1 MVKKAIV
8 LGGTRPHITLI
19 QKLKERGYYVILLD
33 YLVSPIAK
41 DFADEHIQ
49 ESTLD
54 KDLVLKI
61 ATERNADLVISTCI
75 DQANVTAAYVCE
87 KMGLPRPYDYN
98 VALNVTDKLKMKD
111 ILIKNNIPTSRYKK
125 IETSSDLENWDFK
138 YPIIIKPTDSNSSKG
153 IYKIEEP
160 TSNLDQIINESIS
173 FSRTK
178 EAIVEEFVS
187 GQEIGIDTFVSN
199 GVAKV
204 LMIKERRKI
213 QKNSNGSQNILGC
226 IWPMQLAPSIAKK
239 AEQVANQIARA
250 FGLKNSALMIQAIL
264 KDDEISVIEFGAR
277 IGGGE
282 SYRIIKDCVGFD
294 YVEASIS
301 TFTGEPLKEELK
313 KPEYFFADN
322 FIYSQEC
329 VFDHIDFCEQLIDDG
344 TIDHAYELKSKGSEI
359 DAALSSNNRVG
370 TFVVK
375 SKTIEDLYSKINTVI
390 SKMEV
395 YDQNGKAVM
404 RKDIY

>member
-1 MVKKAIV
+1 MRKAIV

-19 QKLKERGYYVILLD
+19 QKLKNRGYYVILLD
-33 YLVSPIAK
+33 YLSAPVAK
-41 DFADEHIQ
+41 EYADEHIQ

-54 KDLVLKI
+54 KDLVLRI
-61 ATERNADLVISTCI
+61 AKEQNVDLVISTCI

-87 KMGLPRPYDYN
+87 KLGLPRPYDYE
-98 VALNVTDKLKMKD
+98 VALNVTDKLMMKD
-111 ILIKNNIPTSRYKK
+111 ILIKNNIPTSKYKK
-125 IETSSDLENWDFK
+125 IEKSSDLANWDFR

-153 IYKIEEP
+153 IFKIEE
-160 TSNLDQIINESIS
+160 SNPDLDRLITEAIS
-173 FSRTK
+173 FSRTR
-178 EAIVEEFVS
+178 EAIVEEFVT
-187 GQEIGIDTFVSN
+187 GQEIGIDTFVTN

-213 QKNSNGSQNILGC
+213 QKNANGSQNIVGC
-226 IWPMQLAPSIAKK
+226 IWPMPLSPEVEEK
-239 AEQVANQIARA
+239 AEIIANQIAKA

-264 KDDEISVIEFGAR
+264 KDGEISVIEFGAR

-301 TFTGEPLKEELK
+301 TFTGEPLKESLK
-313 KPEYFFADN
+313 EPEYFYADN
-322 FIYSQEC
+322 FIYVKEC
-329 VFDHIDFCEQLIDDG
+329 TFDHIDFGYNLLNEDI
-344 TIDHAYELKSKGSEI
+344 IDHAYELKSKGSKI
-359 DAALSSNNRVG
+359 DSNLSSNNRVG

-375 SKTIEDLYSKINTVI
+375 SKTIDGLYKKINAVLSTI
-390 SKMEV
+390 QV
-395 YDQNGKAVM
+395 YDTDGKSVM

>member
-1 MVKKAIV
+1 MKKAIV

-19 QKLKERGYYVILLD
+19 QKLKNRGYYVILLD
-33 YLVSPIAK
+33 YLSAPVAK
-41 DFADEHIQ
+41 EYADEHIQ

-54 KDLVLKI
+54 KDLVLRI
-61 ATERNADLVISTCI
+61 AKEQNVDLVISTCI
-75 DQANVTAAYVCE
+75 DQANVTATYVCE
-87 KMGLPRPYDYN
+87 KLGLPRPYDYE

-111 ILIKNNIPTSRYKK
+111 ILIKNNIPTSKYKK
-125 IETSSDLENWDFK
+125 IEKSSDLANWNFT

-153 IYKIEEP
+153 IFKIEEP
-160 TSNLDQIINESIS
+160 TPDLDGLITETIS
-173 FSRTK
+173 FSRTR
-178 EAIVEEFVS
+178 EAIVEEFVT

-213 QKNSNGSQNILGC
+213 QKNANGSQNIVGC
-226 IWPMQLAPSIAKK
+226 IWPLPLSPEVEKK
-239 AEQVANQIARA
+239 AEIIANQIAKA

-264 KDDEISVIEFGAR
+264 KDGEISVIEFGAR

-301 TFTGEPLKEELK
+301 TFTGEPLKETLK
-313 KPEYFFADN
+313 EPEYFYADN
-322 FIYSQEC
+322 FIYVKEC
-329 VFDHIDFCEQLIDDG
+329 TFDHIDFGYNLLNEDI
-344 TIDHAYELKSKGSEI
+344 IDHAYELKSKGSEI
-359 DAALSSNNRVG
+359 DSNLSSNNRVG

-375 SKTIEDLYSKINTVI
+375 SKTIDGLYKKINTVLSTI
-390 SKMEV
+390 QV
-395 YDQNGKAVM
+395 YDTDGKSVM

>member
-1 MVKKAIV
+1 MKKAIV

-19 QKLKERGYYVILLD
+19 QKLKNRGYYVILLD
-33 YLVSPIAK
+33 YLSAPVAK
-41 DFADEHIQ
+41 EYADEHIQ

-54 KDLVLKI
+54 KDLVLRI
-61 ATERNADLVISTCI
+61 AKEQNVDLVISTCI

-87 KMGLPRPYDYN
+87 KLGLPRPYDYE

-111 ILIKNNIPTSRYKK
+111 ILIKNNIPTSKYKK
-125 IETSSDLENWDFK
+125 IEKSSDLANWDFR

-153 IYKIEEP
+153 IFKIEEYNP
-160 TSNLDQIINESIS
+160 DLDRLITEAIS
-173 FSRTK
+173 FSRTR
-178 EAIVEEFVS
+178 EAIVEEFVT
-187 GQEIGIDTFVSN
+187 GQEIGIDTFVTN
-199 GVAKV
+199 GVAKA

-213 QKNSNGSQNILGC
+213 QKNANGSQNIVGC
-226 IWPMQLAPSIAKK
+226 IWPMPLSPEVEEK
-239 AEQVANQIARA
+239 AEIIANQIAKA

-264 KDDEISVIEFGAR
+264 KDGEISVIEFGAR

-301 TFTGEPLKEELK
+301 TFTGEPLKESLK
-313 KPEYFFADN
+313 APEYFYADN
-322 FIYSQEC
+322 FIYVKEC
-329 VFDHIDFCEQLIDDG
+329 TFDHIDFGYNLLNEDI
-344 TIDHAYELKSKGSEI
+344 IDHAYELKSKGSKI
-359 DAALSSNNRVG
+359 DSNLSSNNRVG

-375 SKTIEDLYSKINTVI
+375 SKTIDGLYKKINAVLSTI
-390 SKMEV
+390 QV
-395 YDQNGKAVM
+395 YDTDGKSVM

>member
-1 MVKKAIV
+1 MKKAIV

-19 QKLKERGYYVILLD
+19 QKLKDRGYYVILLD
-33 YLVSPIAK
+33 YLTAPIAK
-41 DFADEHIQ
+41 SYADEHIQ

-54 KDLVLKI
+54 KELVLKI
-61 ATERNADLVISTCI
+61 AKERNAEMVISTCI

-87 KMGLPRPYDYN
+87 QMGLPCPYGYKT
-98 VALNVTDKLKMKD
+98 ALNVTDKLKMKD
-111 ILIKNNIPTSRYKK
+111 ILIKNNVPTSKYKK
-125 IETSSDLENWDFK
+125 IEKASDLDNWDFT

-153 IYKIEEP
+153 IFKIEEP
-160 TSNLDQIINESIS
+160 ISNLDDTIAKSIS
-173 FSRTK
+173 YSRTK
-178 EAIVEEFVS
+178 EAIVEEFIT
-187 GQEIGIDTFVSN
+187 GTEIGIDTFVSK

-213 QKNSNGSQNILGC
+213 LKNANGSQNIVGC
-226 IWPMQLAPSIAKK
+226 IWPMPLPADVQEK
-239 AEQVANQIARA
+239 AEIVANQIAKA

-264 KDDEISVIEFGAR
+264 KDGEISVIEFGAR

-301 TFTGEPLKEELK
+301 TFTGEPLKEELR
-313 KPEYFFADN
+313 KPEYYYADN
-322 FIYSQEC
+322 FIYVKEC
-329 VFDHIDFCEQLIDDG
+329 IFDHVDFGESLLSDG
-344 TIDHAYELKSKGSEI
+344 TIDHAYELKTKGSEI
-359 DAALSSNNRVG
+359 DANLSSNNRVG

-375 SKTIEDLYSKINTVI
+375 AKDIDDLYINIDKVLSI
-390 SKMEV
+390 MEV
-395 YDQNGKAVM
+395 YDINGNPVM

>member
-1 MVKKAIV
+1 MKKAIV

-19 QKLKERGYYVILLD
+19 QKLKDKGYYVILID
-33 YLVSPIAK
+33 YLKFPIAK
-41 DFADEHIQ
+41 AYADEHIQ

-61 ATERNADLVISTCI
+61 AIEQKADLVISTCI
-75 DQANVTAAYVCE
+75 DQANVTAAFVCE
-87 KMGLPRPYDYN
+87 KMGLPSPYGYDI
-98 VALNVTDKLKMKD
+98 ALSVTDKLKMKD
-111 ILIKNNIPTSRYKK
+111 ILIKNNIPTSRYRK
-125 IETSSDLENWDFK
+125 IETSADLSNWDFK

-153 IYKIEEP
+153 IYKIEE
-160 TSNLDQIINESIS
+160 TISNLDELIKESIS

-178 EAIVEEFVS
+178 EAIVEEFVT
-187 GQEIGIDTFVSN
+187 GKEIGIDTFVSN

-213 QKNSNGSQNILGC
+213 QKNANGSQNILGC
-226 IWPMQLAPSIAKK
+226 IWPMPLSPNVEKK
-239 AEQVANQIARA
+239 AEQIANQIAQA

-264 KDDEISVIEFGAR
+264 KDNEISVIEFGAR

-301 TFTGEPLKEELK
+301 TFTGEPLTEELK
-313 KPEYFFADN
+313 KPEYYFADN
-322 FIYSQEC
+322 FIYSREC
-329 VFDHIDFCEQLIDDG
+329 VFDHIDFCEQLISDG

-359 DAALSSNNRVG
+359 DSNLSSNNRVG

-375 SKTIEDLYSKINTVI
+375 SKTIKGLYEKINTVLSNI
-390 SKMEV
+390 EV

>member
-1 MVKKAIV
+1 MKKAIV

-19 QKLKERGYYVILLD
+19 QKLKEKGYYVILID
-33 YLVSPIAK
+33 YLKSPIAK
-41 DFADEHIQ
+41 SYADEHIQ

-61 ATERNADLVISTCI
+61 AIEQKADLVISTCI
-75 DQANVTAAYVCE
+75 DQANVTAAFVCE
-87 KMGLPRPYDYN
+87 KMGLPCPYSYDI
-98 VALNVTDKLKMKD
+98 ALSVTDKLKMKD
-111 ILIKNNIPTSRYKK
+111 ILIKNNIPTSRYIK
-125 IETSSDLENWDFK
+125 IETSSDLANWDFK

-160 TSNLDQIINESIS
+160 VSNLDDLIKESIS

-178 EAIVEEFVS
+178 EAIVEEFVT

-213 QKNSNGSQNILGC
+213 QKNANGSQNILGC
-226 IWPMQLAPSIAKK
+226 IWPMRLSLNVENK
-239 AEQVANQIARA
+239 AEQIANQIAQA

-264 KDDEISVIEFGAR
+264 KDGEISVIEFGAR

-294 YVEASIS
+294 YVEASIT
-301 TFTGEPLKEELK
+301 TFTGEPLTEVLK
-313 KPEYFFADN
+313 KPEYYFADN
-322 FIYSQEC
+322 FIYSREC
-329 VFDHIDFCEQLIDDG
+329 VFDHVDFCEQLISDG

-359 DAALSSNNRVG
+359 DSNLSSNNRVG

-375 SKTIEDLYSKINTVI
+375 SKTIDGLYDKINTVL

-395 YDQNGKAVM
+395 YDHNGAPVM

>member
-1 MVKKAIV
+1 MKKAIV

-19 QKLKERGYYVILLD
+19 QKLKDRGYYVILLD
-33 YLVSPIAK
+33 YLTAPIAK
-41 DFADEHIQ
+41 SYADEHIQ

-54 KDLVLKI
+54 KELVLKI
-61 ATERNADLVISTCI
+61 AKEQKADLVISTCI

-87 KMGLPRPYDYN
+87 QMGLHCPYDYET
-98 VALNVTDKLKMKD
+98 ALNVTDKLKMKD
-111 ILIKNNIPTSRYKK
+111 ILIKNNVPTSKYKK
-125 IETSSDLENWDFK
+125 IEKASDLNNWEFT

-153 IYKIEEP
+153 IIKIEEP
-160 TSNLDQIINESIS
+160 ISNLDDIIAESIS
-173 FSRTK
+173 YSRTK
-178 EAIVEEFVS
+178 EAIVEEFIT
-187 GQEIGIDTFVSN
+187 GTEIGIDTFVSE

-213 QKNSNGSQNILGC
+213 LKNANGSQNIVGC
-226 IWPMQLAPSIAKK
+226 IWPMPLPADVQEK
-239 AEQVANQIARA
+239 AEMVANQIAKA

-264 KDDEISVIEFGAR
+264 RDGEISVIEFGAR

-313 KPEYFFADN
+313 KPEYYYADN
-322 FIYSQEC
+322 FIYVKEC
-329 VFDHIDFCEQLIDDG
+329 IFDHVDFGESFLSDG
-344 TIDHAYELKSKGSEI
+344 TIDHAYELKTKGSEI
-359 DAALSSNNRVG
+359 DANLSSNNRVG

-375 SKTIEDLYSKINTVI
+375 AKDIDALYTNIDKVLSI
-390 SKMEV
+390 MEV
-395 YDQNGKAVM
+395 YDINGNPVM

>member
-1 MVKKAIV
+1 MKKAIV

-19 QKLKERGYYVILLD
+19 QKLKNRGYYVILLD
-33 YLVSPIAK
+33 YLSAPVAK
-41 DFADEHIQ
+41 EYADEHIQ

-54 KDLVLKI
+54 KDLVLRI
-61 ATERNADLVISTCI
+61 AKEQNVDLVISTCI

-87 KMGLPRPYDYN
+87 KLGLPRPYDYE

-111 ILIKNNIPTSRYKK
+111 ILIKNNIPTSKYKK
-125 IETSSDLENWDFK
+125 IEKSSDLANWDFR

-153 IYKIEEP
+153 IFKIEE
-160 TSNLDQIINESIS
+160 SNPDLDRLITEAIS
-173 FSRTK
+173 FSRTR
-178 EAIVEEFVS
+178 EAIVEEFVT
-187 GQEIGIDTFVSN
+187 GQEIGIDTFVTN

-204 LMIKERRKI
+204 LMIKERIKI
-213 QKNSNGSQNILGC
+213 QKNANGSQNIVGC
-226 IWPMQLAPSIAKK
+226 IWPMPLSPEVEEK
-239 AEQVANQIARA
+239 AEIIANQIAKA

-264 KDDEISVIEFGAR
+264 KDGEISVIEFGAR

-301 TFTGEPLKEELK
+301 TFTGEPLKESLK
-313 KPEYFFADN
+313 EPEYFYADN
-322 FIYSQEC
+322 FIYVKEC
-329 VFDHIDFCEQLIDDG
+329 TFDHIDFGYNLLNEDI
-344 TIDHAYELKSKGSEI
+344 IDHAYELKSKGSKI
-359 DAALSSNNRVG
+359 DSNLSSNNRVG

-375 SKTIEDLYSKINTVI
+375 SKTIDGLYKKINAVLSTI
-390 SKMEV
+390 QV
-395 YDQNGKAVM
+395 YDTDGKSVM

>member
-1 MVKKAIV
+1 MKKAIV

-19 QKLKERGYYVILLD
+19 QKLKNRGYYVILLD
-33 YLVSPIAK
+33 YFSAPVAK
-41 DFADEHIQ
+41 EYADEHIQ

-54 KDLVLKI
+54 KDLVLRI
-61 ATERNADLVISTCI
+61 AKEQNVDLVISTCI

-87 KMGLPRPYDYN
+87 KLGLARPYDYE

-111 ILIKNNIPTSRYKK
+111 VLIKNNIPTSKYKK
-125 IETSSDLENWDFK
+125 IEKSSDLANWDFR

-153 IYKIEEP
+153 IFKIEEP
-160 TSNLDQIINESIS
+160 NPDLDRLITEAIS
-173 FSRTK
+173 FSRTR
-178 EAIVEEFVS
+178 EAIVEEFVT
-187 GQEIGIDTFVSN
+187 GQEIGIDTFVTN

-213 QKNSNGSQNILGC
+213 QKNANGSQNIVGC
-226 IWPMQLAPSIAKK
+226 IWPMPLSPEVEKK
-239 AEQVANQIARA
+239 AEIIANQIAKA

-264 KDDEISVIEFGAR
+264 KDGEISVIEFGAR

-301 TFTGEPLKEELK
+301 TFTGEPLKESLK
-313 KPEYFFADN
+313 EPEYFYADN
-322 FIYSQEC
+322 FIYVKEC
-329 VFDHIDFCEQLIDDG
+329 TFDHIDFGYNLLNEDI
-344 TIDHAYELKSKGSEI
+344 IDHAYELKSKGSEI
-359 DAALSSNNRVG
+359 DSNLSSNNRVG

-375 SKTIEDLYSKINTVI
+375 SKTIDGLYKKINTVLSTI
-390 SKMEV
+390 QV
-395 YDQNGKAVM
+395 YDTDGKSVM

>member
-1 MVKKAIV
+1 MKKAIV

-19 QKLKERGYYVILLD
+19 QKLKDRGYYVILLD
-33 YLVSPIAK
+33 YLESPIAK
-41 DFADEHIQ
+41 EYADEHIR

-61 ATERNADLVISTCI
+61 AKEQKADLVISTCI
-75 DQANVTAAYVCE
+75 DQANVTAAFVCE
-87 KMGLPRPYDYN
+87 QMGLPAPYSYET
-98 VALNVTDKLKMKD
+98 ALNVTDKLKMKA
-111 ILIKNNIPTSRYKK
+111 ILIRNGVPTSKFKK
-125 IETSSDLENWDFK
+125 IAKSADLENWNFN

-160 TSNLDQIINESIS
+160 ISSLDEIIQDAIS
-173 FSRTK
+173 YSRTK

-213 QKNSNGSQNILGC
+213 IKNAQGCQNILGC
-226 IWPMQLAPSIAKK
+226 IWPMPLTEDVKKK
-239 AEQVANQIARA
+239 AEIIANKIAKA
-250 FGLKNSALMIQAIL
+250 FGLNNSALMIQAIL
-264 KDDEISVIEFGAR
+264 KDGELSVIEFGAR

-301 TFTGEPLKEELK
+301 TFTGEPLKEKLRS
-313 KPEYFFADN
+313 PEYYYADN
-322 FIYSQEC
+322 FIYVKEC
-329 VFDHIDFCEQLIDDG
+329 IFNNIDFCDDFLYDG
-344 TIDHAYELKSKGSEI
+344 TIDHAYALKTKGSKI
-359 DAALSSNNRVG
+359 DSSLSSNNRVG

-375 SKTIEDLYSKINTVI
+375 AKDINTLYDKIEKVI
-390 SKMEV
+390 SNMEV
-395 YDQNGKAVM
+395 YDIDGNPVM

>member
-111 ILIKNNIPTSRYKK
+111 MLIKNNIPTSKYKK
-125 IETSSDLENWDFK
+125 IETSSDLQNWDFK

-160 TSNLDQIINESIS
+160 TSNLDKLINESIS

-178 EAIVEEFVS
+178 EAIVEEFVT

-226 IWPMQLAPSIAKK
+226 IWPMPLAPSLEKK
-239 AEQVANQIARA
+239 AEQIANQIARA

-264 KDDEISVIEFGAR
+264 KDEEISVIEFGAR

-313 KPEYFFADN
+313 EPEYFFADN

-329 VFDHIDFCEQLIDDG
+329 VFDHIDFCEQLINDG

-375 SKTIEDLYSKINTVI
+375 SKTIEDLYSKINTVL

>member
-1 MVKKAIV
+1 MKKAIV

-19 QKLKERGYYVILLD
+19 QKLKNRGYYVILLD
-33 YLVSPIAK
+33 YLSAPVAK
-41 DFADEHIQ
+41 EYADEHIQ

-54 KDLVLKI
+54 KDLVLQI
-61 ATERNADLVISTCI
+61 AKEQNVDLVISTCI
-75 DQANVTAAYVCE
+75 DQANVTAVYVCE
-87 KMGLPRPYDYN
+87 KLGLPRPYDYE

-111 ILIKNNIPTSRYKK
+111 ILIKNNIPTSKYKK
-125 IETSSDLENWDFK
+125 IEKSSDLANWDFR

-153 IYKIEEP
+153 IFKIEEP
-160 TSNLDQIINESIS
+160 NSDLDCLITEAIS
-173 FSRTK
+173 FSRTR
-178 EAIVEEFVS
+178 EAIVEEFVT

-213 QKNSNGSQNILGC
+213 QKNANGSQNIVGC
-226 IWPMQLAPSIAKK
+226 IWPMPLSPNVEKK
-239 AEQVANQIARA
+239 AEIIANQIAKA

-264 KDDEISVIEFGAR
+264 KDGEISVIEFGAR

-301 TFTGEPLKEELK
+301 TFTGEPLKESLK
-313 KPEYFFADN
+313 EPEYFYADN
-322 FIYSQEC
+322 FIYVKKC
-329 VFDHIDFCEQLIDDG
+329 TFDHIDFGYNLLNEDI
-344 TIDHAYELKSKGSEI
+344 IDHAYELKSKGSEI
-359 DAALSSNNRVG
+359 DSNLSSNNRVG

-375 SKTIEDLYSKINTVI
+375 SKTIDGLYKKINTVLSTI
-390 SKMEV
+390 QV
-395 YDQNGKAVM
+395 YDTDGKSVM